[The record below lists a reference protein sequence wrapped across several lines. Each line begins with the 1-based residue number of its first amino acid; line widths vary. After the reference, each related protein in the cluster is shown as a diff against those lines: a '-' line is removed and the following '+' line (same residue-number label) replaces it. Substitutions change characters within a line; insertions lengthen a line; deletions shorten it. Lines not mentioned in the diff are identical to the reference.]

1 MNAEALVKVKGGD
14 VIQPMKFH
22 PLSLKPM
29 VLEMPQ
35 NQDYVEKEN
44 KILSTKCSVTSSPGE
59 KIKEKFQSFRP
70 EKSEDSIGDSGN
82 TKGHDSDFS
91 SGNRISLQNPV
102 QNVRRKI
109 LQVRSKSS

>member
-44 KILSTKCSVTSSPGE
+44 KIQSTKCSVTSSPGE
-59 KIKEKFQSFRP
+59 KIKEKFQSFQP
-70 EKSEDSIGDSGN
+70 EESEDSIGDFG
-82 TKGHDSDFS
+82 K
-91 SGNRISLQNPV
+91 
-102 QNVRRKI
+102 
-109 LQVRSKSS
+109 

>member
-22 PLSLKPM
+22 PLSLKTM

-44 KILSTKCSVTSSPGE
+44 KIQSTKCSATSSPGE
-59 KIKEKFQSFRP
+59 KIKEKFLVFVELPQLELRLRTWGW
-70 EKSEDSIGDSGN
+70 EKVSLMRE
-82 TKGHDSDFS
+82 
-91 SGNRISLQNPV
+91 NRWMQ
-102 QNVRRKI
+102 K
-109 LQVRSKSS
+109 